1 MDKRSWLIYLH
12 HCHSVTNLMLR
23 KILFNWDNLG
33 PIITWSDHEIKT
45 ILRLSQQRFAQFKT
59 ELERPSINDMEKEY
73 QNNQI
78 QIVTI
83 LDDDYPFL
91 LKKIFDPPI
100 ILYVKGS
107 RSLLNDHKLLSVVGT
122 RHPSSY
128 AKKCMEKVL
137 LPLVKEKWTIVSGL
151 AIGVDTLAHHI
162 GLKSKTIAVLGSG
175 LYHPY
180 PSQNHSLFEEIAR
193 KHVVISEY
201 PPSRYPRKWQFPER
215 NRIISGLSKATII
228 VEAKERSGSLITAD
242 QALEQGREVLAIPGS
257 ILEPNAR
264 GTNKLI
270 QQGAKLV
277 MDSDDILSEIAID

>member
-1 MDKRSWLIYLH
+1 MNKRSWLIYLH
-12 HCHSVTNLMLR
+12 HCQSVTNLMLR
-23 KILFNWDNLG
+23 KILFNWDHLG
-33 PIITWSDHEIKT
+33 PIDTWSDHEIKT
-45 ILRLSQQRFAQFKT
+45 ILRLSHQRFAQFKI
-59 ELERPSINDMEKEY
+59 ELERPSMNEIEKEY
-73 QNNQI
+73 QNNHI

-100 ILYVKGS
+100 VLYVKGS
-107 RSLLNDHKLLSVVGT
+107 RSFLNDHKLLSVVGT

-180 PSQNHSLFEEIAR
+180 PSQNQPLFEEIAR

-277 MDSDDILSEIAID
+277 MDSDDILSEIRY